1 MNVNDFNNTAPTDE
15 DLLKVI
21 FRRQAELMIKYHK
34 IEEINLGRELPEG
47 ILDLDDPR
55 AQERIKDFAW
65 RITEEIGEA
74 ANCLKNKPWKT
85 SHMPTDKVH
94 FNEEMIDAFHFFI
107 ELLIM
112 CGFTPESLVAMYMD
126 KNDVNHFRIRSKY

>member
-1 MNVNDFNNTAPTDE
+1 MNVNDFNNVAPDNE
-15 DLLKVI
+15 DLLKLI
-21 FRRQAELMIKYHK
+21 FRRQAELEVKYDP
-34 IEEINLGRELPEG
+34 IERINLGYDFPQG
-47 ILDLDDPR
+47 IFDLDDPK
-55 AQERIKDFAW
+55 AQQRIKDFCW

-85 SHMPTDKVH
+85 SHMPTDQIH
-94 FNEEMIDAFHFFI
+94 FREEMVDAFHFFI
-107 ELLIM
+107 ALLIH